1 MFYNLDDYEENL
13 FRDLPHGSGINADW
27 EVKRTDKYYRCTNGF
42 QVMDEDGSYVG
53 WADFSLL
60 IPIHKDP
67 LDFKLMF
74 HGAYSRK
81 LANEYMLREYLEDTF
96 AWWIDDHRKQL
107 ESLSKYYNNPKKE
120 VKNG

>member
-1 MFYNLDDYEENL
+1 MFYNLDDYEEKL
-13 FRDLPHGSGINADW
+13 FQDLPHGSGINAEW
-27 EVKRTDKYYRCTNGF
+27 HVKRTDKYYRCSNSF
-42 QVMDEDGSYVG
+42 QVMDEHGFYVG

-74 HGAYSRK
+74 HGPYSRR
-81 LANEYMLREYLEDTF
+81 LANKYMLREYLEDTF

-107 ESLSKYYNNPKKE
+107 ESLSKYYNPKKE